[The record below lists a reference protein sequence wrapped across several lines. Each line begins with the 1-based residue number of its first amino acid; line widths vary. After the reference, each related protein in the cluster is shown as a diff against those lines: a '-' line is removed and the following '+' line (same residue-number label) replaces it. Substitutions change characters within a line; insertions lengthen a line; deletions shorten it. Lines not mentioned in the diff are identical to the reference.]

1 MTHRRTTL
9 AVLIALAMLLSA
21 PRSDAQQTYPTKP
34 VKYVVPFPPGATS
47 DHVGRIVAAKLGEAL
62 GQPVV
67 VDNRG
72 GAGGTIGTDMVAKS
86 APDGYTLL
94 SATSAFVAVAPQLMP
109 VKYDPFKDFQPIS
122 LIGDTYSVLAVHPSV
137 KATTVQE
144 LVALSKREP
153 GTLNYGTAGNGSA
166 THLFAELFKTLSGA
180 DLVHVPYKGSAAA
193 VTDLVAG
200 RLHAM
205 FDPAALPHIQSGKL
219 RALAVT
225 SPVRWPALPNVPTLA
240 EAGVPGFT
248 ARLWFAMLAPAG
260 LPPHLVKVLNGH
272 MVTILARSDVVEAL
286 GRVGIKAESSTPEVV
301 TQRIREDH
309 AVFGRIIRAAAIKI
323 D

>member
-1 MTHRRTTL
+1 MRRR
-9 AVLIALAMLLSA
+9 AFVAGLIAATVPA
-21 PRSDAQQTYPTKP
+21 RVGAQESWPAKP
-34 VKYVVPFPPGATS
+34 IRYVVPFPPGATS
-47 DHVGRIVAAKLGEAL
+47 DHVGRIIGARLAEAV

-72 GAGGTIGTDMVAKS
+72 GAGGTIGTDAVAKS
-86 APDGYTLL
+86 PPDGYTLL
-94 SATSAFVAVAPQLMP
+94 SATSAFMAIAPQLIQ

-137 KATTVQE
+137 PATTVQE

-153 GTLNYGTAGNGSA
+153 GKLNYGTAGNGSA
-166 THLFAELFKTLSGA
+166 THLFAELFKMLSGA

-200 RLHAM
+200 RLQAM
-205 FDPAALPHIQSGKL
+205 FDPAALPHILSGSL

-225 SPVRWPALPNVPTLA
+225 SPERWPALPSVPTLA
-240 EAGVPGFT
+240 EAGVPGFR
-248 ARLWFAMLAPAG
+248 ARLWFAMMAPAG
-260 LPPHLVKVLNGH
+260 LPPHLVKRLNGH
-272 MVTILARSDVVEAL
+272 MVAILARGDVKDAL
-286 GRVGIKAESSTPEVV
+286 GRIGVKAESSTPEAIAE
-301 TQRIREDH
+301 RIREDH
-309 AVFGRIIRAAAIKI
+309 AVFGKIIKTAGIKI